1 MENKIAW
8 FLQPLARLVLLTSQI
23 FFSDIITV
31 LLSTSKTNS
40 TRVSA
45 ALLEQQCKSQI
56 LKKTQQ
62 IKYDVMY
69 YYVCIIYTMFI
80 FDFQI
85 SQLLLIPVH

>member
-1 MENKIAW
+1 MV
-8 FLQPLARLVLLTSQI
+8 LAAMLLTSQI

-56 LKKTQQ
+56 LKKETNRLN
-62 IKYDVMY
+62 
-69 YYVCIIYTMFI
+69 MF
-80 FDFQI
+80 
-85 SQLLLIPVH
+85 

>member
-1 MENKIAW
+1 MENKIGW
-8 FLQPLARLVLLTSQI
+8 FLQPLVRLVLLTSQI
-23 FFSDIITV
+23 FFFRYYHC
-31 LLSTSKTNS
+31 TSKTNS

-56 LKKTQQ
+56 FKKTQQ

>member
-8 FLQPLARLVLLTSQI
+8 FLQPCCLLPRY

-56 LKKTQQ
+56 LKK
-62 IKYDVMY
+62 KPNRLN
-69 YYVCIIYTMFI
+69 MF
-80 FDFQI
+80 
-85 SQLLLIPVH
+85 